1 MSLLHSVLS
10 RLAVKGIPFLYKSKV
25 HQGINCPIALESS
38 LHAIT
43 FKKARE
49 YMFGYLEDHMAGQTW
64 REQKDYSE
72 YVKQKCNVM
81 SELLFA

>member
-1 MSLLHSVLS
+1 MDQIYNYNYNIIVYNYIIMFLLHSVLS

-38 LHAIT
+38 LHAI
-43 FKKARE
+43 KKARE

-64 REQKDYSE
+64 RE
-72 YVKQKCNVM
+72 
-81 SELLFA
+81 